1 MKTEIELDPSE
12 VLRAIKEAQESAKC
26 MLPSAEYEVLPPE
39 RQLPSPTREESHDP
53 DVVPPV
59 CEETMARNYHS
70 ATSPTDSV
78 GILPEDRPPA

>member
-39 RQLPSPTREESHDP
+39 RQLPSPTRDVSHAPVLEVDITAP
-53 DVVPPV
+53 SERDVADSLLWGHH
-59 CEETMARNYHS
+59 EDIERN
-70 ATSPTDSV
+70 D
-78 GILPEDRPPA
+78 